1 MFGATAVSKKI
12 QNNTTFLSSV
22 LSLVNNCAILNSTAK
37 KFIYNTYL
45 QNTVE
50 SRKSMN
56 IKDEIKALKEQKNAV
71 ILAHYYVADEI
82 QEIADYVGD
91 SFALSKTAA
100 TLPNPIIVYCGVSF
114 MGESG
119 CLLSPEKKV
128 LMPDASADCPM
139 AHMVTKAEVDAARE
153 FGGCLLHQFYSGNQI
168 LV

>member
-1 MFGATAVSKKI
+1 
-12 QNNTTFLSSV
+12 
-22 LSLVNNCAILNSTAK
+22 
-37 KFIYNTYL
+37 
-45 QNTVE
+45 
-50 SRKSMN
+50 MN
-56 IKDEIKALKEQKNAV
+56 IKDEITALKEQKNAV

-139 AHMVTKAEVDAARE
+139 AHMISKPDIDRVRAEYGDDLAVVCYVNSTAEAKTVSR
-153 FGGCLLHQFYSGNQI
+153 LLA
-168 LV
+168 